1 MLGRVG
7 QGFGNDVVGGHFDGI
22 GQPLVDGDAERDGDA
37 GAAGERL
44 ESGPQSA
51 PRQDRGMDP
60 PGYLLEIRGDT
71 GQSVDNLSKLLADR
85 REFGWYGSLC

>member
-7 QGFGNDVVGGHFDGI
+7 QGFDNDVVGGNFDGI
-22 GQPLVDGDAERDGDA
+22 GQPLVDTEAEQDGDA

-44 ESGPQSA
+44 ESGTQSA
-51 PRQDRGMDP
+51 PRQDRGMEP

-71 GQSVDNLSKLLADR
+71 GQPIDDVCKLPRMRKVAS
-85 REFGWYGSLC
+85 Y